1 MLTLSILVS
10 CCLILLLVLLL
21 RVKNT
26 GGSATENTAIQQ
38 ELSSLRQEQSIQSR
52 ALREETAQHLDRFSQ
67 SFLGQLQ
74 QMNKDLQSSQ
84 EQFRERLE
92 RSLHQIY
99 DRSADTQRQQQDE
112 QGKRFL
118 SLESSLNNAL
128 SDYRE
133 RMREQLS
140 VFSAHQSDLH
150 RQLQEQQRQI
160 RESLERSVLQ
170 MQQSN
175 ERKLDE
181 MRRTVDEKLENTL
194 QTRLNQSFS
203 LVSERLEFVHKGL
216 GEMQQL
222 AMGVGDLKRVLTN
235 VKTRG
240 TLGEMQL
247 SNILQQLLAPEQYE
261 TNCITRPGTS
271 FRVEFAIKIPQIQS
285 EQPVLMPIDSKFPIE
300 DYYALLGAWDA
311 NDPGAAEAAGKAL
324 EQAIRKAA
332 KDIRDKYIQAPHTT
346 DIGLLFLPI
355 EGLYAEATRRPTLLE
370 SLQRDFQVIVT
381 GPTTLSAI
389 LHTISFGYRTLALEQ
404 RSGEIRKTLAAVK
417 TEFGKFGDALQKA
430 QERIIK
436 AGEDI
441 DDLVGK
447 RTRQINRQLRDLE
460 TLPED
465 EARHRL
471 ESGPDTR
478 ED

>member
-1 MLTLSILVS
+1 MLPFLLILVS
-10 CCLILLLVLLL
+10 LCLALLLTLLI
-21 RVKNT
+21 RSKNA
-26 GGSATENTAIQQ
+26 G
-38 ELSSLRQEQSIQSR
+38 SLRQEQTQEFS
-52 ALREETAQHLDRFSQ
+52 ALRQEQTQQFRVLRDETAQHLDRFAHT
-67 SFLGQLQ
+67 FLTQLQ
-74 QMNKDLQSSQ
+74 QLNKDLQQSQ

-92 RSLHQIY
+92 RSLQSIS
-99 DRSADTQRQQQDE
+99 DRNHTVHVQQQEE

-118 SLESSLNNAL
+118 SLENTLNQAL

-150 RQLQEQQRQI
+150 RQLQEQQKQI
-160 RESLERSVLQ
+160 RESLERSVSQ

-222 AMGVGDLKRVLTN
+222 ATGVGDLKRVLTN

-247 SNILQQLLAPEQYE
+247 SNILQQLLAPDQYE
-261 TNCITRPGTS
+261 SNCITRPGTS
-271 FRVEFAIKIPQIQS
+271 FRVEFAIRIPQIQS
-285 EQPVLMPIDSKFPIE
+285 ERPVLMPVDSKFPIE
-300 DYYALLGAWDA
+300 DYYALLAAQDA
-311 NDPGAAEAAGKAL
+311 NDTAAADAAGKAL

-332 KDIRDKYIQAPHTT
+332 KDIRDKYLESPHTT

-355 EGLYAEATRRPTLLE
+355 EGLYAEATRRPALLE
-370 SLQRDFQVIVT
+370 SLQRDFQVIIT

-389 LHTISFGYRTLALEQ
+389 LHTVSFGYRTLALEQ

-417 TEFGKFGDALQKA
+417 TEFGKFGEALQKA
-430 QERIIK
+430 QERIAK

-447 RTRQINRQLRDLE
+447 RTRQINRQLRNLE
-460 TLPED
+460 VLPEE
-465 EARHRL
+465 EARQQF
-471 ESGPDTR
+471 ESGLDANT
-478 ED
+478 E

>member
-1 MLTLSILVS
+1 MPILLALVSICLLLLLILVFRGRNAS
-10 CCLILLLVLLL
+10 NL
-21 RVKNT
+21 RQENAQEF
-26 GGSATENTAIQQ
+26 SA
-38 ELSSLRQEQSIQSR
+38 LRQEQSQQFR
-52 ALREETAQHLDRFSQ
+52 VLRDETAQHLDRFAQ
-67 SFLGQLQ
+67 AFLSQLQ
-74 QMNKDLQSSQ
+74 QLNKDLQYSQ

-92 RSLHQIY
+92 RSLQAIS
-99 DRSADTQRQQQDE
+99 DRNAATQVQHQDE

-118 SLESSLNNAL
+118 SLETTLNNAL
-128 SDYRE
+128 GDYRE

-140 VFSAHQSDLH
+140 QFSIHQSDLH
-150 RQLQEQQRQI
+150 RQLQEQQKQI
-160 RESLERSVLQ
+160 RESLERSITQ

-222 AMGVGDLKRVLTN
+222 ATGVGDLKRVLTN

-247 SNILQQLLAPEQYE
+247 SNILQQLLAPDQYE
-261 TNCITRPGTS
+261 SNCVTRPGTT
-271 FRVEFAIKIPQIQS
+271 FRVEFAIKIPQLQS
-285 EQPVLMPIDSKFPIE
+285 ERPVLMPIDSKFPIE
-300 DYYALLGAWDA
+300 DYYALLAAQDA
-311 NDPGAAEAAGKAL
+311 NDTTAADTAGKAL

-332 KDIRDKYIQAPHTT
+332 KDIRDKYIESPHTT

-355 EGLYAEATRRPTLLE
+355 EGLYAEATRRPALME
-370 SLQRDFQVIVT
+370 MLQRDFQVIIT

-417 TEFGKFGDALQKA
+417 TEFGKFGEALQKA
-430 QERIIK
+430 QERIAK

-447 RTRQINRQLRDLE
+447 RTRQINRQLRNLE
-460 TLPED
+460 ILPDE
-465 EARHRL
+465 EARQRF
-471 ESGPDTR
+471 ESGLDAGA
-478 ED
+478 E